1 MLDDLTVL
9 LVRCC
14 TGTVILHVVSP
25 YEVTEL
31 ADLGGVSR
39 TLGSASQTS
48 LGALGVKGLK
58 Q

>member
-9 LVRCC
+9 LVRCG
-14 TGTVILHVVSP
+14 TGTVIFHVVSSH
-25 YEVTEL
+25 EVTEL
-31 ADLGGVSR
+31 ADLCGVSG

-48 LGALGVKGLK
+48 LGALGVQGLK